1 MATTNPYAL
10 TDYESFWDDGYQ
22 VGLTSRGVL
31 FGKPPEEIP
40 ADARDK
46 WKEGWK
52 AGKSDAKAGVTARAE
67 PPAQSS
73 SRPSQM
79 STEPSV
85 SAEENTSHDRFW
97 TFTINGRKVE
107 GASTAEA
114 QKTLGKV
121 VATLARSVDYYRDY
135 QKTFNE
141 TASSSIMNFII
152 ETASGGHYQPDETV
166 YAQLDRQLDG
176 IRAEISNG
184 DIGQAVADIGSTSEQ
199 VSHAGKAWVDFLDHF
214 DQGGKNTIEGLGGV
228 VKLSIAVEMVA
239 ATALTGGGAA
249 AGAGIGGAGSGL
261 NEVVDQWI
269 GISTGQKKEF
279 NWSKIGEEALIGA
292 VLGAAAGALEGKWAQ
307 YLAEEAP
314 GLVGANTAFLQK
326 ISATFIDAETGEVM
340 TATQLAVKLEPLWG
354 KVVTK
359 LPVSA
364 IKGALHAVAVKG
376 IGAGADEKTVAKTIG
391 SDISDDAWQLAI
403 EETLKEAALIK

>member
-1 MATTNPYAL
+1 M
-10 TDYESFWDDGYQ
+10 
-22 VGLTSRGVL
+22 
-31 FGKPPEEIP
+31 
-40 ADARDK
+40 
-46 WKEGWK
+46 
-52 AGKSDAKAGVTARAE
+52 
-67 PPAQSS
+67 
-73 SRPSQM
+73 
-79 STEPSV
+79 
-85 SAEENTSHDRFW
+85 
-97 TFTINGRKVE
+97 
-107 GASTAEA
+107 
-114 QKTLGKV
+114 
-121 VATLARSVDYYRDY
+121 VATLARSVEYYRDY

-141 TASSSIMNFII
+141 TASSSVMNFII
-152 ETASGGHYQPDETV
+152 ETASGGHYQPDAAI

-176 IRAEISNG
+176 IRAKISNG
-184 DIGQAVADIGSTSEQ
+184 DIGQAVADIGPTSEQ
-199 VSHAGKAWVDFLDHF
+199 VGQAGKAWVDFLDHF
-214 DQGGKNTIEGLGGV
+214 EQGGKNTIEGLGGV
-228 VKLSIAVEMVA
+228 VKVSIAVEMVA

-261 NEVVDQWI
+261 NEVVDQWV

-279 NWSKIGEEALIGA
+279 DWSKIGEEALIGA

-314 GLVGANTAFLQK
+314 AVVGANTALLQR

-340 TATQLAVKLEPLWG
+340 TAAQLAVKLEPLWG

-403 EETLKEAALIK
+403 EETLKEAGLIK